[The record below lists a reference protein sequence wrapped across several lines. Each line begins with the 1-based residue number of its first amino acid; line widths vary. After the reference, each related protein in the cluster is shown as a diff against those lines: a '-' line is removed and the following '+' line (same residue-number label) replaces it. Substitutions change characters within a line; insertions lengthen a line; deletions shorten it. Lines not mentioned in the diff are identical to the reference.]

1 MDYAAVLIYVVVAVI
16 VFGFILRAQLRAWW
30 IRRRLKSAGLAGD
43 GAEPPLLTER
53 LYELNQI
60 FEPFGS
66 NASHPSALFAQ
77 RQFVEAVNL
86 LAAPEVPLTVVL
98 QYVEGNSWSLASAAL
113 AALRKRPD
121 RPDAIGRVLKQCEY
135 FSPWAM
141 YFALELLFEAEPPLP
156 VGAPVTRGR
165 DWWIDNR
172 WMPNVVRDYFVRCA
186 ARGDVATFAST
197 LTAPGV
203 AAHDVIKRF
212 LERVAHPFAATLIRE
227 IDAAR
232 PPPTVAAAPAKSS
245 ILDSVGHHWRSQR
258 GLDALIEP
266 QGWRQAFAVA
276 ASTLRQTPPRSLLIS
291 GEPQVGKT
299 SFLQLLARR
308 VAADGWAV
316 FEASGADLQAD
327 QVYIGQ
333 LEGRI
338 RQFLDELAKDYR
350 LIWYIPDVVQLAMS
364 GRHLGQSA
372 TMLDQIIPAIAAGR
386 LRIWC
391 EATPKGTARLMQINP
406 SLRGLLE
413 TVTIEPLSAAETLV
427 LARDV
432 VAAMTAQT
440 KIRFDPDCA
449 EIALATA
456 RQYLGTN
463 GLPGSALLMLKLTA
477 VRAKE
482 QTEIAPHQVLET
494 LAQLSGLPVSIL
506 DTRGRLDLKL
516 IRDFFATRV
525 IGQEEAVAAM
535 VERIAMLKAGLNDPD
550 KPIGVFLFAG
560 PTGTGKT
567 ELAKAVSTFLFG
579 SVERMIR
586 LDMSEF
592 QTHDSISKILGQNS
606 SGALEADSLISRVRK
621 QPFSVL
627 LLDEFE
633 KSHPMIW
640 DLFLQ
645 AFDEGRL
652 TDAMGQTA
660 DLRHCLIILTSNLGA
675 TAHRSLGVG
684 FAPQADVFNNDQ
696 VLRAI
701 SQTYRP
707 EFQNRLDK
715 VIVFRPL
722 TRELMRGI
730 LRKELA
736 ALLERRGLKDRAWA
750 IEWEAS
756 ALEFLLEK
764 GFSPEM
770 GARPLKRAID
780 QYVVSPLAAIIVEKR
795 FPEGEQFL
803 FVRSDG
809 EGIQVEFV
817 DPDADVAP
825 ADNVV
830 AEAPAEPAGL
840 PALAAAILS
849 PKGTRTE
856 FHVLEKEYEAIE
868 RMLASAPW
876 EELKDRLTEEM
887 AAADFWSRPDRFR
900 TLARFALM
908 DRVKAATESAN
919 ALRGRVARYS
929 RSPRRYSAEL
939 SGRFALQLHLVREG
953 IGDALKDAPVELA
966 LVIEPAFENADDRQA
981 TLNWC
986 RRLLSMYRAWAAK
999 RRMQVAELPGANKDT
1014 PILIVSGFGA
1024 HRVLAPEAGLHVFEP
1039 FEGAAG
1045 RVTARVRIAA
1055 VPLGDIP
1062 TAKEHKLVN
1071 EALEKAPRPST
1082 VARRYREEPPL
1093 VRDAGGKWRTGR
1105 LDLVLGGAFD
1115 LFQASRR

>member
-1 MDYAAVLIYVVVAVI
+1 
-16 VFGFILRAQLRAWW
+16 
-30 IRRRLKSAGLAGD
+30 
-43 GAEPPLLTER
+43 
-53 LYELNQI
+53 
-60 FEPFGS
+60 
-66 NASHPSALFAQ
+66 
-77 RQFVEAVNL
+77 
-86 LAAPEVPLTVVL
+86 
-98 QYVEGNSWSLASAAL
+98 
-113 AALRKRPD
+113 
-121 RPDAIGRVLKQCEY
+121 
-135 FSPWAM
+135 
-141 YFALELLFEAEPPLP
+141 
-156 VGAPVTRGR
+156 
-165 DWWIDNR
+165 
-172 WMPNVVRDYFVRCA
+172 
-186 ARGDVATFAST
+186 
-197 LTAPGV
+197 
-203 AAHDVIKRF
+203 
-212 LERVAHPFAATLIRE
+212 
-227 IDAAR
+227 
-232 PPPTVAAAPAKSS
+232 
-245 ILDSVGHHWRSQR
+245 
-258 GLDALIEP
+258 
-266 QGWRQAFAVA
+266 
-276 ASTLRQTPPRSLLIS
+276 
-291 GEPQVGKT
+291 
-299 SFLQLLARR
+299 
-308 VAADGWAV
+308 
-316 FEASGADLQAD
+316 
-327 QVYIGQ
+327 
-333 LEGRI
+333 
-338 RQFLDELAKDYR
+338 
-350 LIWYIPDVVQLAMS
+350 
-364 GRHLGQSA
+364 
-372 TMLDQIIPAIAAGR
+372 
-386 LRIWC
+386 
-391 EATPKGTARLMQINP
+391 
-406 SLRGLLE
+406 
-413 TVTIEPLSAAETLV
+413 
-427 LARDV
+427 
-432 VAAMTAQT
+432 
-440 KIRFDPDCA
+440 
-449 EIALATA
+449 
-456 RQYLGTN
+456 
-463 GLPGSALLMLKLTA
+463 
-477 VRAKE
+477 
-482 QTEIAPHQVLET
+482 
-494 LAQLSGLPVSIL
+494 
-506 DTRGRLDLKL
+506 
-516 IRDFFATRV
+516 
-525 IGQEEAVAAM
+525 
-535 VERIAMLKAGLNDPD
+535 
-550 KPIGVFLFAG
+550 
-560 PTGTGKT
+560 
-567 ELAKAVSTFLFG
+567 VSTFLFG

-592 QTHDSISKILGQNS
+592 QTHDSINKILGQNS
-606 SGALEADSLISRVRK
+606 SGVLEADSLINRVRK

-684 FAPQADVFNNDQ
+684 FAPQADVFSNDQ

-780 QYVVSPLAAIIVEKR
+780 QYVVAPLAAIIVEKR

-825 ADNVV
+825 ADDVL

-868 RMLASAPW
+868 RMLASAQW
-876 EELKDRLTEEM
+876 EELKDGLTEEM
-887 AAADFWSRPDRFR
+887 AAAEFWSRPDRFR
-900 TLARFALM
+900 ILARFALM

-929 RSPRRYSAEL
+929 KSPRRYSAEL

-953 IGDALKDAPVELA
+953 IRDALEDAPVELA

-999 RRMQVAELPGANKDT
+999 RRMQVAEVPRANKDT
-1014 PILIVSGFGA
+1014 PILIVGGFGA

-1062 TAKEHKLVN
+1062 TAKEHKLVI

-1082 VARRYREEPPL
+1082 VARRYREELPL